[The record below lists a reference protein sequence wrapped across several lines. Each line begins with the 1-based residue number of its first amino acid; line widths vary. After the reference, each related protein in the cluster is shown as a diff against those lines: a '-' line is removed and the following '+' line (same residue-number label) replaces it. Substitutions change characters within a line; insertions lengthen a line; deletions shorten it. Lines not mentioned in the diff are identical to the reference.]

1 LTWGARVCHCLGMP
15 TTATTN
21 RAALTRLRVEAGL
34 SQSALAE
41 RSGIGRTAITR
52 IESGTRQGSP
62 ETIRAIADAL
72 GCTVSGPRGHRGEG
86 MTYHD
91 GGIITYVRNGVRHD
105 ARRGQG
111 VPQACRTPRGDTV
124 NSTDDIIE
132 LADTELAAAA
142 HRVYDAGRVA
152 GWTATD
158 YEAAIDRTRVGS
170 PTWDVLYEARRKLR
184 QFGKVKS

>member
-1 LTWGARVCHCLGMP
+1 
-15 TTATTN
+15 
-21 RAALTRLRVEAGL
+21 
-34 SQSALAE
+34 
-41 RSGIGRTAITR
+41 
-52 IESGTRQGSP
+52 
-62 ETIRAIADAL
+62 
-72 GCTVSGPRGHRGEG
+72 